1 MNREK
6 VSGSRKLRLFVVLFP
21 LLIMGLLMSDAALAG
36 QKETIITFWSAQTA
50 ILAVQDAIKSAAAKF
65 GAQNPGIKA
74 NVEFISWGEIDRKYL
89 TAVSGKLPPQ
99 TGEHGPSVAVQ
110 FAAAQYLEPVDDVIN
125 AIGKDKFN
133 KTWLNMTYFNGHYW
147 GVPWFYDSRP
157 VAYRKD
163 LFKEKGLAIPKTWDE
178 LVEVAKALTVD
189 IDGDGKIDRW
199 GMGIRPDDRGQDWF
213 ALCLTNGGGIF
224 KMENGKVK
232 VAVNSKENQEA
243 LKFYSD
249 LFLKHKV
256 TPPGTP
262 SYQLKDMYQLFTT
275 GKIAMA
281 TTPAELL
288 RVIDEQAPSLKG
300 KVGYF
305 VQPAAKPGGQYP
317 GMSFMGGSHFMLF
330 KDAPNKDAAKEFIKF
345 MLKPDIYKE
354 FMRALMTKQPAL
366 NIVRAKDYLTDPAWQ
381 EPVEVAI
388 EQGGHAARS
397 EYPMLAH
404 PISGELDAIFGKP
417 AQEVLSGKKTVTQ
430 ALDDMQRRVEE
441 LWVTYEAAK
450 R

>member
-1 MNREK
+1 MAMTRK
-6 VSGSRKLRLFVVLFP
+6 RDFRTSALLVFLVSLV
-21 LLIMGLLMSDAALAG
+21 MMSLVASPGGFAA
-36 QKETIITFWSAQTA
+36 QQDKTITFWSAQTA
-50 ILAVQDAIKSAAAKF
+50 ILAVQDSIKAAAAKF
-65 GAQNPGIKA
+65 EAGHPGVKV

-99 TGEHGPSVAVQ
+99 AGEHGPSVAVQ
-110 FAAAQYLEPVDDVIN
+110 FAAAQYLDPVDDIIN

-133 KTWLNMTYFNGHYW
+133 RTWLNTTYYNGHYW

-157 VAYRKD
+157 IAYRKD
-163 LFKEKGLAIPKTWDE
+163 LFKEKGLAIPKTWDD
-178 LVEVAKALTVD
+178 LTAAAKALTLS
-189 IDGDGKIDRW
+189 GDRW

-224 KMENGKVK
+224 KAEGNTVK

-243 LKFYSD
+243 LTFYTD

-262 SYQLKDMYQLFTT
+262 TYQTKDIYQLFTT

-288 RVIDEQAPSLKG
+288 RVIDEQAPALKG

-305 VQPAAKPGGQYP
+305 LQPAAKPGKPYP

-330 KDAPNKDAAKEFIKF
+330 KDAPNKDITKEFIKF
-345 MLKPDIYKE
+345 MLQADTYKD

-366 NIVRAKDYLTDPAWQ
+366 NILKAQDYLSDPAWR
-381 EPVEVAI
+381 EAVDVAI
-388 EQGGHAARS
+388 EQGEHAARS

-417 AQEVLSGKKTVTQ
+417 AQEVLSGKKTVVQ

-441 LWVTYEAAK
+441 LWMTYEAAK
-450 R
+450 K

>member
-1 MNREK
+1 MIGDR
-6 VSGSRKLRLFVVLFP
+6 GSRKIGTFIILTS
-21 LLIMGLLMSDAALAG
+21 LLMTVLLLSGVGLAA
-36 QKETIITFWSAQTA
+36 QPEKTITFWSAQTA
-50 ILAVQDAIKSAAAKF
+50 ILAVQDAIRSAAAKF
-65 GAQNPGIKA
+65 EASRPGVKV

-99 TGEHGPSVAVQ
+99 AGEHGPSVAVQ
-110 FAAAQYLEPVDDVIN
+110 FAAAQYLDPVDDIIN

-133 KTWLNMTYFNGHYW
+133 QTWLNTTYYEGHYW

-163 LFKEKGLAIPKTWDE
+163 WFKEKGLAIPKTWDE
-178 LVEVAKALTVD
+178 LIAAAKALNQG
-189 IDGDGKIDRW
+189 GDRF

-224 KMENGKVK
+224 KMEGGKPK

-243 LKFYSD
+243 LTFYTD

-275 GKIAMA
+275 GKIAMT
-281 TTPAELL
+281 TTPAEIF

-300 KVGYF
+300 KVGF
-305 VQPAAKPGGQYP
+305 FLQPAAKPGSRYP
-317 GMSFMGGSHFMLF
+317 GMSFMGGSHFLLF
-330 KDAPNKDAAKEFIKF
+330 KDAPNKEVTKEFVAF
-345 MLKPDIYKE
+345 MLKPEVYTD
-354 FMRALMTKQPAL
+354 FMKALMTKQPAL
-366 NIVRAKDYLTDPAWQ
+366 NIVKAPDYLIDPGWREGVA
-381 EPVEVAI
+381 VAI
-388 EQGGHAARS
+388 QQGEYAARS

-404 PISGELDAIFGKP
+404 PISGELDAIWGKP
-417 AQEVLSGKKTVTQ
+417 AQEVMSGKKTVAQ

-441 LWVTYEAAK
+441 LWTTYEAAK
-450 R
+450 K

>member
-1 MNREK
+1 MIGDR
-6 VSGSRKLRLFVVLFP
+6 GSRKIGTFIILTS
-21 LLIMGLLMSDAALAG
+21 LLMTVLLLSGVGLAA
-36 QKETIITFWSAQTA
+36 QPEKTITFWSAQTA
-50 ILAVQDAIKSAAAKF
+50 ILAVQDAIRSAAAKF
-65 GAQNPGIKA
+65 EASRPGVKV

-99 TGEHGPSVAVQ
+99 AGEHGPSVAVQ
-110 FAAAQYLEPVDDVIN
+110 FAAAQYLDPVDDIIN

-133 KTWLNMTYFNGHYW
+133 QTWLNTTYYEGHYW

-163 LFKEKGLAIPKTWDE
+163 WFKEKGLAIPKTWDE
-178 LVEVAKALTVD
+178 LIAAAKALNQG
-189 IDGDGKIDRW
+189 GDRF

-224 KMENGKVK
+224 KMEGGKPK

-243 LKFYSD
+243 LTFYTD

-275 GKIAMA
+275 GKIAMT
-281 TTPAELL
+281 TTPAEIF

-300 KVGYF
+300 KVGF
-305 VQPAAKPGGQYP
+305 FLQPAAKPGSRYP
-317 GMSFMGGSHFMLF
+317 GMSFMGGSHFLLF
-330 KDAPNKDAAKEFIKF
+330 KDAPNKEVTKEFVAF
-345 MLKPDIYKE
+345 MLKPDVYTD
-354 FMRALMTKQPAL
+354 FMKALMTKQPAL
-366 NIVRAKDYLTDPAWQ
+366 NIVKAQDYLTDPGWREGVA
-381 EPVEVAI
+381 VAI
-388 EQGGHAARS
+388 QQGEYAARS

-404 PISGELDAIFGKP
+404 PISGELDAIWGKP
-417 AQEVLSGKKTVTQ
+417 AQEVMSGKKTVAQ

-441 LWVTYEAAK
+441 LWTTYEAAK
-450 R
+450 K

>member
-1 MNREK
+1 MIGDR
-6 VSGSRKLRLFVVLFP
+6 GSRKIGTFIILTS
-21 LLIMGLLMSDAALAG
+21 LLMTVLLLSGVGLAA
-36 QKETIITFWSAQTA
+36 QPEKTITFWSAQTA
-50 ILAVQDAIKSAAAKF
+50 ILAVQDAIRSAAAKF
-65 GAQNPGIKA
+65 EASRPGVKV

-99 TGEHGPSVAVQ
+99 AGEHGPSVAVQ
-110 FAAAQYLEPVDDVIN
+110 FAAAQYLDPVDDIIN

-133 KTWLNMTYFNGHYW
+133 QTWLNTTYYEGHYW

-163 LFKEKGLAIPKTWDE
+163 WFKEKGLAIPKTWDE
-178 LVEVAKALTVD
+178 LIAAAKALNQG
-189 IDGDGKIDRW
+189 GDRF

-224 KMENGKVK
+224 KMEGGKPK

-243 LKFYSD
+243 LTFYTD

-275 GKIAMA
+275 GKIAMT
-281 TTPAELL
+281 TTPAEIF

-300 KVGYF
+300 KVGF
-305 VQPAAKPGGQYP
+305 FLQPAAKPGSRYP
-317 GMSFMGGSHFMLF
+317 GMSFMGGSHFLLF
-330 KDAPNKDAAKEFIKF
+330 KDAPNKEVTKEFVAF
-345 MLKPDIYKE
+345 MLKPEVYTD
-354 FMRALMTKQPAL
+354 FMKALMTKQPAL
-366 NIVRAKDYLTDPAWQ
+366 NIVKAPDYLIDPGWREGVA
-381 EPVEVAI
+381 VAI
-388 EQGGHAARS
+388 EQGAHAARS

-404 PISGELDAIFGKP
+404 PISGELDAIWGKP
-417 AQEVLSGKKTVTQ
+417 AQEVMSGKKTVAQ

-441 LWVTYEAAK
+441 LWTTYEAAK
-450 R
+450 K

>member
-1 MNREK
+1 MIGKRAVRTSALLVFL
-6 VSGSRKLRLFVVLFP
+6 VSFVSTS
-21 LLIMGLLMSDAALAG
+21 LLARGAGLAA
-36 QKETIITFWSAQTA
+36 QPDKTITFWSAQTA

-65 GAQNPGIKA
+65 EAGHPGVKVNI
-74 NVEFISWGEIDRKYL
+74 EFISWGEIDRKYL

-99 TGEHGPSVAVQ
+99 AGEHGPSVAVQ
-110 FAAAQYLEPVDDVIN
+110 FAAAQYLEPVDDIIN

-133 KTWLNMTYFNGHYW
+133 KTWLNTTYYNGHYW

-157 VAYRKD
+157 IAYRKD
-163 LFKEKGLAIPKTWDE
+163 LFKEKGLAIPKTWDD
-178 LVEVAKALTVD
+178 LTAAAKALNLS
-189 IDGDGKIDRW
+189 GDRW

-224 KMENGKVK
+224 KAEGNTVK

-243 LKFYSD
+243 LTFYTD
-249 LFLKHKV
+249 LFLKHKA

-262 SYQLKDMYQLFTT
+262 TYQLKDIYQLFTT

-288 RVIDEQAPSLKG
+288 RVIDEQAPGLKG

-305 VQPAAKPGGQYP
+305 LQPAAKPGKAYP

-330 KDAPNKDAAKEFIKF
+330 KDAPNKDITKEFIKF
-345 MLKPDIYKE
+345 MLRADTYKD

-366 NIVRAKDYLTDPAWQ
+366 NILKAQDYLSDPAWR
-381 EPVEVAI
+381 EAVDVAI
-388 EQGGHAARS
+388 EQGEHAARS

-417 AQEVLSGKKTVTQ
+417 AQEVMSGKKTVVQ

-441 LWVTYEAAK
+441 LWMTYEAAK
-450 R
+450 K

>member
-1 MNREK
+1 MIGKK
-6 VSGSRKLRLFVVLFP
+6 VSGSRKLTLFVIVST
-21 LLIMGLLMSDAALAG
+21 LLIMGLLMSDAGFAA
-36 QKETIITFWSAQTA
+36 QRETTITFWSAQTG
-50 ILAVQDAIKSAAAKF
+50 ILAVRDAIKSAAAKF
-65 GAQNPGIKA
+65 EAENPGVKV
-74 NVEFISWGEIDRKYL
+74 NVEFISWSEIDRKYL

-99 TGEHGPSVAVQ
+99 AGEHGPSVAVQ

-125 AIGKDKFN
+125 AIGKDQFN
-133 KTWLNMTYFNGHYW
+133 KTWLNTTYYNGHYW

-178 LVEVAKALTVD
+178 LVAVAKALTVVD
-189 IDGDGKIDRW
+189 AQGKVDMW

-224 KMENGKVK
+224 KVEGGKVK

-243 LKFYSD
+243 LRFYTD
-249 LFLKHKV
+249 LFLKHHV

-262 SYQLKDMYQLFTT
+262 TYQLKDVFQLFTT
-275 GKIAMA
+275 GKIAMV

-288 RVIDEQAPSLKG
+288 RVIDEQAPNLKG

-305 VQPAAKPGGQYP
+305 PQPAAKPGSPYP

-330 KDAPNKDAAKEFIKF
+330 KDAPNKDVTKEFIKF
-345 MLKPDIYKE
+345 MLKPDIYRE

-366 NIVRAKDYLTDPAWQ
+366 NILKASDYLTDPTWR
-381 EPVEVAI
+381 EPVEVTI
-388 EQGGHAARS
+388 QQGEHAARS

-441 LWVTYEAAK
+441 LWATYEAAK